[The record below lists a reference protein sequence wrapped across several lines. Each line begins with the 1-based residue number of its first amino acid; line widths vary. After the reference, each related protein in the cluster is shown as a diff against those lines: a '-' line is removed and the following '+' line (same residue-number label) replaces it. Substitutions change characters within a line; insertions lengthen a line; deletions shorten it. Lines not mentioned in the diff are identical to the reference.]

1 MRWSTPGSA
10 TTSARTCST
19 PNCPPWSTTPSNSR
33 ASNRCEGS
41 TLASNSRAIEWR
53 LIGDLR
59 PRWWPTPSSPL
70 SRDGHSRPTRLCRIS
85 TLPAISSSTCTG
97 QVMSGREWC
106 TLEEWL
112 QCRRPLCPLVV
123 RHDGRVE
130 YPSPTSSSDLSPSSL
145 SNNINNNRPTVGQS
159 TEPPAGIRVC
169 FASRR
174 IGGTFL
180 DDGTSQECAAFSS
193 HPELLSLLP
202 YVESLEDNEAIT
214 ASGLCTYS
222 IIHDLK
228 NKAVFDAAAAA
239 GQQTATTKATTTTPI
254 QQVTLT
260 QTPMCLIDAEDYS
273 DLPIRQYEEDNVL
286 RELNKAYL
294 GFSQHYPDAAA
305 AGLEQQQPQEQLQ
318 QRLPPVGAS
327 RDSSPSSRQASTIID
342 HTISQDW
349 ADLTRSTT
357 LVASSGDPSSP
368 RPSLCPSM
376 PSQDL
381 QSHLPGDETDRGRPA
396 AAAAATQP
404 TLLYGGGRN
413 APLTLAKATVVKQIL
428 TQQQQQPAK
437 AKDGLPDLSKLPSS
451 VTARKAG
458 SVYAS
463 CHSQDDELNSSTE
476 EFRSANTSLD
486 EDEMRPALINRL
498 QQRHSAG
505 DSNQDGREDNKSR
518 SQSTESDSS
527 PEDRRPESRGFALDS
542 HNEEDSFSGDGLERE
557 KRWLDHFRER
567 RGPRSNSRSV
577 PKDSSSSSKDSSRY
591 SFSTEF
597 SSELD
602 ELYDQFSHWLEDP
615 KSGESG
621 QQNGRNAA
629 VFRFAHGLL
638 KRALSD
644 SFASVALNIENLSA
658 HPETRMKDIKL
669 SSSSEIRRGSTQR
682 SWSLNEHVGD
692 ERLALQ
698 LAREMVE
705 REIPMEEQVLPM
717 PDIVPLLPV
726 DAIEEE
732 ETLDPLDQEQ
742 PEKSPANQKKK
753 DSLGNSKSKVAC
765 QLVSIVLEQRLA
777 EVELELQVPG
787 SSRISSAHHH
797 AARPSLINTRCPGRG
812 CPAPLRTQ
820 ESVAWEYHQNPSC
833 SFNIRLDRGLAV
845 TATRPAAKCR
855 LAAILGHSANP
866 LGQTATTTTTPTT
879 PLTTTPCCTPSTTST
894 NQSPLG
900 SAAKSSQHSV
910 ERVVLLDRMSPV
922 EREGASNTELLL
934 QGVVGRCCEA
944 ISESQSNRS
953 SKADEDSESQTP
965 TPMNPTPPRTRR
977 GSWFFKKSREQRHQN
992 PGGIKHQ
999 RARSNSVPTVM
1010 ELSQLSLWQQQ
1021 MAEQL
1026 KQSLIPDIIVSGEN
1040 TEEDDECFTP
1050 GSNSRQESQQS
1061 RRHRSYDDQLQNFA
1075 QSSESL
1081 LSDDV
1086 VEGFS
1091 WTMAETII
1099 EDILKEIGS
1108 KQTQLSLP
1116 SRRNPSGGVGKCGG
1130 GGGGQLKMPANKL
1143 PGKSIL
1149 KISSN
1154 DSLHRS
1160 HSGSLEQPQQESVE
1174 RPTFAIHKTIAEH
1187 MAEQQQQNAP
1197 MSWSHRSTSMPSLR
1211 AIDELESLNTSS
1223 IIDES
1228 DAGQMTN
1235 GNPRDD
1241 EKPFRHVNGG
1251 LLPIITGNWGCGSS
1265 GGGDAQLKS
1274 MLQWLAASRSGA
1286 PSLVYYTA
1294 GASSVVKLDIV
1305 CRVIMD
1311 RQWTVGDLAGAL
1323 LRYCRARLDPRRLD
1337 LISRLETHY
1346 QAVIA
1351 GSSSGVDAAQRH
1363 MSLSTSAE
1371 CPGANPGTDR
1381 LLFDELLGQYPLKQ
1395 TEL

>member
-1 MRWSTPGSA
+1 MFGLMQSA
-10 TTSARTCST
+10 L
-19 PNCPPWSTTPSNSR
+19 R
-33 ASNRCEGS
+33 AS
-41 TLASNSRAIEWR
+41 R
-53 LIGDLR
+53 LLF
-59 PRWWPTPSSPL
+59 L
-70 SRDGHSRPTRLCRIS
+70 SFVVVVVVSVCVI
-85 TLPAISSSTCTG
+85 
-97 QVMSGREWC
+97 
-106 TLEEWL
+106 
-112 QCRRPLCPLVV
+112 VV
-123 RHDGRVE
+123 RSFFVMFRFIFFTLFFSILLLGLVR
-130 YPSPTSSSDLSPSSL
+130 PS
-145 SNNINNNRPTVGQS
+145 GK
-159 TEPPAGIRVC
+159 
-169 FASRR
+169 
-174 IGGTFL
+174 
-180 DDGTSQECAAFSS
+180 ECAAFSS

-228 NKAVFDAAAAA
+228 NKAVFDATA
-239 GQQTATTKATTTTPI
+239 GQQTTTANAATKTALTTTSAATTSPI
-254 QQVTLT
+254 SSSSLQQVTQA
-260 QTPMCLIDAEDYS
+260 QTAMCLIDAEDYS

-294 GFSQHYPDAAA
+294 GFGQHYPEAARA
-305 AGLEQQQPQEQLQ
+305 EAVRAEAPQQKEQSQLE
-318 QRLPPVGAS
+318 QRLPLVKAS
-327 RDSSPSSRQASTIID
+327 RDLSPSSRQASTITD
-342 HTISQDW
+342 HTTSQDW

-368 RPSLCPSM
+368 RPSICPSM
-376 PSQDL
+376 ASQD
-381 QSHLPGDETDRGRPA
+381 QSPVTADETDRGRSA
-396 AAAAATQP
+396 SNP

-413 APLTLAKATVVKQIL
+413 APLTLAKATIVKQIM
-428 TQQQQQPAK
+428 TRV
-437 AKDGLPDLSKLPSS
+437 KDAGLSELPSS
-451 VTARKAG
+451 CVAKKAG
-458 SVYAS
+458 SIYAS
-463 CHSQDDELNSSTE
+463 CHSQDDDLNSSVE

-486 EDEMRPALINRL
+486 EDEAPSRAAALNRM
-498 QQRHSAG
+498 QRRRNSTDRNG
-505 DSNQDGREDNKSR
+505 NDQLNKSR
-518 SQSTESDSS
+518 GSSSESDSS
-527 PEDRRPESRGFALDS
+527 AENGRPQSRGFALDS
-542 HNEEDSFSGDGLERE
+542 NNEEDSFSGDGLERE
-557 KRWLDHFRER
+557 KRWLEHFRER
-567 RGPRSNSRSV
+567 RGPRSARSGL
-577 PKDSSSSSKDSSRY
+577 KDSSSSSKDSSRY

-602 ELYDQFSHWLEDP
+602 ELYDQFSHWLDDP
-615 KSGESG
+615 NGGESV

-644 SFASVALNIENLSA
+644 SFASVALSIENLSA
-658 HPETRMKDIKL
+658 HPETLMKDIKL
-669 SSSSEIRRGSTQR
+669 AASSESRRGSTKR

-698 LAREMVE
+698 LAKEMVE
-705 REIPMEEQVLPM
+705 RETLMEEQALPM

-732 ETLDPLDQEQ
+732 ETLDE
-742 PEKSPANQKKK
+742 PEEPQKTATKKK
-753 DSLGNSKSKVAC
+753 GNSKSKMAC
-765 QLVSIVLEQRLA
+765 QL
-777 EVELELQVPG
+777 
-787 SSRISSAHHH
+787 
-797 AARPSLINTRCPGRG
+797 
-812 CPAPLRTQ
+812 
-820 ESVAWEYHQNPSC
+820 
-833 SFNIRLDRGLAV
+833 
-845 TATRPAAKCR
+845 
-855 LAAILGHSANP
+855 
-866 LGQTATTTTTPTT
+866 
-879 PLTTTPCCTPSTTST
+879 
-894 NQSPLG
+894 
-900 SAAKSSQHSV
+900 SSQHSV

-922 EREGASNTELLL
+922 ESEVGTELLL
-934 QGVVGRCCEA
+934 HGVGRCCEA

-953 SKADEDSESQTP
+953 SNAGEDSESQTP

-992 PGGIKHQ
+992 PSIKHQ

-1026 KQSLIPDIIVSGEN
+1026 KQSLIPDIIVSDEN
-1040 TEEDDECFTP
+1040 TEDDECFTP
-1050 GSNSRQESQQS
+1050 GQQS
-1061 RRHRSYDDQLQNFA
+1061 QRRHRSYDDQLQNFA

-1099 EDILKEIGS
+1099 EDIMKEIGS

-1116 SRRNPSGGVGKCGG
+1116 TRHNAAGGVGKTGLHNP
-1130 GGGGQLKMPANKL
+1130 LKMANKL

-1160 HSGSLEQPQQESVE
+1160 HSGSLEQPQENVE

-1187 MAEQQQQNAP
+1187 MAEQQHQNAP

-1223 IIDES
+1223 ILDES
-1228 DAGQMTN
+1228 ETIQTSN
-1235 GNPRDD
+1235 GNQRDD
-1241 EKPFRHVNGG
+1241 EKQFGQVNGG

-1346 QAVIA
+1346 QAAIA
-1351 GSSSGVDAAQRH
+1351 GSSSGVDAADERQI
-1363 MSLSTSAE
+1363 SLSTCSE
-1371 CPGANPGTDR
+1371 CPGSNPGTDR

>member
-1 MRWSTPGSA
+1 MVDYALQLKSLKPLRGLHFSLQQQSDRVEIDRRFAASLVAHAFFSTFPRRTVKTHPTLQDFNFAGHFFQHLNRRSQRA
-10 TTSARTCST
+10 KLRSILHYFQRLNERPPEGHVTFAR
-19 PNCPPWSTTPSNSR
+19 
-33 ASNRCEGS
+33 
-41 TLASNSRAIEWR
+41 
-53 LIGDLR
+53 
-59 PRWWPTPSSPL
+59 
-70 SRDGHSRPTRLCRIS
+70 
-85 TLPAISSSTCTG
+85 

-106 TLEEWL
+106 TLEDWL

-130 YPSPTSSSDLSPSSL
+130 YPSSDSTMSV
-145 SNNINNNRPTVGQS
+145 NNNRPSIGQS
-159 TEPPAGIRVC
+159 SEPPAGIRVC

-174 IGGTFL
+174 IGGSFL

-228 NKAVFDAAAAA
+228 NKAVFDATA
-239 GQQTATTKATTTTPI
+239 GQQTTTANAATKTALTTTSAATTSPI
-254 QQVTLT
+254 SSSSLQQVTQA
-260 QTPMCLIDAEDYS
+260 QTAMCLIDAEDYS

-294 GFSQHYPDAAA
+294 GFGQHYPEAARA
-305 AGLEQQQPQEQLQ
+305 EAVRAEAPQQKEQPQLE
-318 QRLPPVGAS
+318 QRLPLVNAS
-327 RDSSPSSRQASTIID
+327 RDLSPSSRQASTMTD
-342 HTISQDW
+342 HTTSQDW

-368 RPSLCPSM
+368 RPSICPSM
-376 PSQDL
+376 ASQD
-381 QSHLPGDETDRGRPA
+381 QSPVTADETDRGRSA
-396 AAAAATQP
+396 SNP

-413 APLTLAKATVVKQIL
+413 APLTLAKATIVKQIM
-428 TQQQQQPAK
+428 TRV
-437 AKDGLPDLSKLPSS
+437 KDAGLSELPSS
-451 VTARKAG
+451 CVAKKAG
-458 SVYAS
+458 SIYAS
-463 CHSQDDELNSSTE
+463 CHSQDDDLNSSVE

-486 EDEMRPALINRL
+486 EDEAPSRAAALNRM
-498 QQRHSAG
+498 QRHRNSTDRNG
-505 DSNQDGREDNKSR
+505 NDQLNKSR
-518 SQSTESDSS
+518 GSSSESDSS
-527 PEDRRPESRGFALDS
+527 AENGRPQSRGFALDS
-542 HNEEDSFSGDGLERE
+542 NNEEDSFSGDGLERE
-557 KRWLDHFRER
+557 KRWLEHFRER
-567 RGPRSNSRSV
+567 RGPRSARSGL
-577 PKDSSSSSKDSSRY
+577 KDSSSSSKDSSRY

-602 ELYDQFSHWLEDP
+602 ELYDQFSHWLDDP
-615 KSGESG
+615 NGGESV

-644 SFASVALNIENLSA
+644 SFASVALSIENLSA
-658 HPETRMKDIKL
+658 HPETLMKDIKL
-669 SSSSEIRRGSTQR
+669 AASSESRRGSTKR

-698 LAREMVE
+698 LAKEMVE
-705 REIPMEEQVLPM
+705 RETLMEEQALPM

-732 ETLDPLDQEQ
+732 ETLDE
-742 PEKSPANQKKK
+742 PEEPQKMATKKK
-753 DSLGNSKSKVAC
+753 GNSKSKMAC
-765 QLVSIVLEQRLA
+765 QL
-777 EVELELQVPG
+777 
-787 SSRISSAHHH
+787 
-797 AARPSLINTRCPGRG
+797 
-812 CPAPLRTQ
+812 
-820 ESVAWEYHQNPSC
+820 
-833 SFNIRLDRGLAV
+833 
-845 TATRPAAKCR
+845 
-855 LAAILGHSANP
+855 
-866 LGQTATTTTTPTT
+866 
-879 PLTTTPCCTPSTTST
+879 
-894 NQSPLG
+894 
-900 SAAKSSQHSV
+900 SSQHSV

-922 EREGASNTELLL
+922 ESEVGTELLL
-934 QGVVGRCCEA
+934 HGVGRCCEA

-953 SKADEDSESQTP
+953 SNAGEDSESQTP

-992 PGGIKHQ
+992 PSIKHQ

-1026 KQSLIPDIIVSGEN
+1026 KQSLIPDIIVSDEN
-1040 TEEDDECFTP
+1040 TEDDECFTP
-1050 GSNSRQESQQS
+1050 GQQS
-1061 RRHRSYDDQLQNFA
+1061 QRRHRSYDDQLQNFA

-1099 EDILKEIGS
+1099 EDIMKEIGS

-1116 SRRNPSGGVGKCGG
+1116 TRHNAAGGVGKTGLHNP
-1130 GGGGQLKMPANKL
+1130 LKMANKL

-1160 HSGSLEQPQQESVE
+1160 HSGSLEQPQENVE

-1187 MAEQQQQNAP
+1187 MAEQQHQNAP

-1223 IIDES
+1223 ILDES
-1228 DAGQMTN
+1228 ETIQTSN
-1235 GNPRDD
+1235 GNQRDD
-1241 EKPFRHVNGG
+1241 EKQFGQVNGG

-1346 QAVIA
+1346 QAAIA
-1351 GSSSGVDAAQRH
+1351 GSSSGVDAADERQI
-1363 MSLSTSAE
+1363 SLSTCSE
-1371 CPGANPGTDR
+1371 CPGSNPGTDR

>member
-1 MRWSTPGSA
+1 MALVLLP
-10 TTSARTCST
+10 C
-19 PNCPPWSTTPSNSR
+19 
-33 ASNRCEGS
+33 
-41 TLASNSRAIEWR
+41 
-53 LIGDLR
+53 DL
-59 PRWWPTPSSPL
+59 PTWPTLQRHLNAMKREVRTAVQLKDALLKIYNLCNTSLEPDEETLGDQKVFDVFCDEVVDTWLSDDERQDLFDTQLPTMVDYALQLKSLKPL
-70 SRDGHSRPTRLCRIS
+70 RGLHFSLQQQSDRVEIDRRFAASLVAHAFFSTFPRRTLKTHPTLQDFNFAGHFFQHLHRRSQRAKLRSVLHYFQRLNERPPEGHVTFAR
-85 TLPAISSSTCTG
+85 

-130 YPSPTSSSDLSPSSL
+130 YPSSDLSSSL
-145 SNNINNNRPTVGQS
+145 SNNNNNNRPTVGQS

-228 NKAVFDAAAAA
+228 NKAVFEAAAAA
-239 GQQTATTKATTTTPI
+239 GQQTATTKTTTTSTTTPI

-294 GFSQHYPDAAA
+294 GFSQHYPDAAV
-305 AGLEQQQPQEQLQ
+305 AGLEQQQQQQQPQEQLQ

-437 AKDGLPDLSKLPSS
+437 VKDGPPDLSKLPSS
-451 VTARKAG
+451 VAARKAG

-505 DSNQDGREDNKSR
+505 DSNKDGREDNKSR

-732 ETLDPLDQEQ
+732 ETAIDPLDQEQ
-742 PEKSPANQKKK
+742 PERSPANQKKK

-765 QLVSIVLEQRLA
+765 QL
-777 EVELELQVPG
+777 
-787 SSRISSAHHH
+787 
-797 AARPSLINTRCPGRG
+797 
-812 CPAPLRTQ
+812 
-820 ESVAWEYHQNPSC
+820 
-833 SFNIRLDRGLAV
+833 
-845 TATRPAAKCR
+845 
-855 LAAILGHSANP
+855 
-866 LGQTATTTTTPTT
+866 
-879 PLTTTPCCTPSTTST
+879 
-894 NQSPLG
+894 
-900 SAAKSSQHSV
+900 SSQHSV

-922 EREGASNTELLL
+922 ESEEGASNTELLL

-1050 GSNSRQESQQS
+1050 GSSSRQESQQS

-1130 GGGGQLKMPANKL
+1130 GGPLKMPANKL

>member
-1 MRWSTPGSA
+1 MALVLLP
-10 TTSARTCST
+10 C
-19 PNCPPWSTTPSNSR
+19 
-33 ASNRCEGS
+33 
-41 TLASNSRAIEWR
+41 
-53 LIGDLR
+53 DL
-59 PRWWPTPSSPL
+59 PTWPTLQRHLNAMKREVRTAVQLKDALLKIYNLCNTSLEPDEETLGDQKVFDVFCDEVVDTWLSDDERQDLFDTQLPTMVDYALQLKSLKPL
-70 SRDGHSRPTRLCRIS
+70 RGLHFSLQQQSDRVEIDRRFAASLVAHAFFSTFPRRTLKTHPTLQDFNFAGHFFQHLHRRSQRAKLRSVLHYFQRLNERPPEGHVTFAR
-85 TLPAISSSTCTG
+85 

-900 SAAKSSQHSV
+900 SAAK
-910 ERVVLLDRMSPV
+910 
-922 EREGASNTELLL
+922 
-934 QGVVGRCCEA
+934 
-944 ISESQSNRS
+944 
-953 SKADEDSESQTP
+953 
-965 TPMNPTPPRTRR
+965 
-977 GSWFFKKSREQRHQN
+977 
-992 PGGIKHQ
+992 
-999 RARSNSVPTVM
+999 
-1010 ELSQLSLWQQQ
+1010 
-1021 MAEQL
+1021 
-1026 KQSLIPDIIVSGEN
+1026 
-1040 TEEDDECFTP
+1040 
-1050 GSNSRQESQQS
+1050 
-1061 RRHRSYDDQLQNFA
+1061 
-1075 QSSESL
+1075 
-1081 LSDDV
+1081 
-1086 VEGFS
+1086 
-1091 WTMAETII
+1091 
-1099 EDILKEIGS
+1099 
-1108 KQTQLSLP
+1108 
-1116 SRRNPSGGVGKCGG
+1116 
-1130 GGGGQLKMPANKL
+1130 
-1143 PGKSIL
+1143 
-1149 KISSN
+1149 
-1154 DSLHRS
+1154 
-1160 HSGSLEQPQQESVE
+1160 
-1174 RPTFAIHKTIAEH
+1174 
-1187 MAEQQQQNAP
+1187 
-1197 MSWSHRSTSMPSLR
+1197 
-1211 AIDELESLNTSS
+1211 
-1223 IIDES
+1223 
-1228 DAGQMTN
+1228 MTN

>member
-1 MRWSTPGSA
+1 
-10 TTSARTCST
+10 
-19 PNCPPWSTTPSNSR
+19 
-33 ASNRCEGS
+33 
-41 TLASNSRAIEWR
+41 
-53 LIGDLR
+53 
-59 PRWWPTPSSPL
+59 
-70 SRDGHSRPTRLCRIS
+70 
-85 TLPAISSSTCTG
+85 
-97 QVMSGREWC
+97 MSGREWC

-130 YPSPTSSSDLSPSSL
+130 YPSSDSTMPMSV
-145 SNNINNNRPTVGQS
+145 NNNNNNRPSVGQS
-159 TEPPAGIRVC
+159 AEPPAGIRVC

-174 IGGTFL
+174 IGGSFL

-228 NKAVFDAAAAA
+228 NKAVFDATA
-239 GQQTATTKATTTTPI
+239 GQQTTTANAATKTALTTTSAATTSPI
-254 QQVTLT
+254 SSSSLPQVTQA
-260 QTPMCLIDAEDYS
+260 QTAMCLIDAEDYS

-294 GFSQHYPDAAA
+294 GFRQHYPDAARA
-305 AGLEQQQPQEQLQ
+305 EQPQPKEQPQLE
-318 QRLPPVGAS
+318 QRLPIAGAS
-327 RDSSPSSRQASTIID
+327 RDLSPSSRSRQASTITD
-342 HTISQDW
+342 HTMSQDW

-368 RPSLCPSM
+368 RPSICPSM
-376 PSQDL
+376 ASQD
-381 QSHLPGDETDRGRPA
+381 QSHVAADETDHRGRSA
-396 AAAAATQP
+396 HNP
-404 TLLYGGGRN
+404 TMLYGGGRN
-413 APLTLAKATVVKQIL
+413 VPLTLAKATVVKQIM
-428 TQQQQQPAK
+428 TRV
-437 AKDGLPDLSKLPSS
+437 KDAGLSELPSS
-451 VTARKAG
+451 CVLPKKAG
-458 SVYAS
+458 SIYAS
-463 CHSQDDELNSSTE
+463 CHSQDEDLNSSME

-486 EDEMRPALINRL
+486 EDEVPSRAAAAAVNRM
-498 QQRHSAG
+498 QRHRNSTDRNG
-505 DSNQDGREDNKSR
+505 NDQLNKSR
-518 SQSTESDSS
+518 GSSTESDSS
-527 PEDRRPESRGFALDS
+527 AENRRPESRGFALDS
-542 HNEEDSFSGDGLERE
+542 QHEEDSFSGDGLERE

-567 RGPRSNSRSV
+567 RGPRSTRSGNL
-577 PKDSSSSSKDSSRY
+577 KDSSSSSKDSSRY

-602 ELYDQFSHWLEDP
+602 ELYDQFSHWLDDP
-615 KSGESG
+615 NGGESL

-644 SFASVALNIENLSA
+644 SFASVALSIENLSA
-658 HPETRMKDIKL
+658 HPETLMKDIKL
-669 SSSSEIRRGSTQR
+669 AASSEGRRGSNKR

-698 LAREMVE
+698 LAKEMVE
-705 REIPMEEQVLPM
+705 RETLMEEQVLPM

-732 ETLDPLDQEQ
+732 AALDE
-742 PEKSPANQKKK
+742 PEEPKKTTAMKKK
-753 DSLGNSKSKVAC
+753 SNSKSRMAC
-765 QLVSIVLEQRLA
+765 QL
-777 EVELELQVPG
+777 
-787 SSRISSAHHH
+787 
-797 AARPSLINTRCPGRG
+797 N
-812 CPAPLRTQ
+812 
-820 ESVAWEYHQNPSC
+820 
-833 SFNIRLDRGLAV
+833 
-845 TATRPAAKCR
+845 
-855 LAAILGHSANP
+855 
-866 LGQTATTTTTPTT
+866 
-879 PLTTTPCCTPSTTST
+879 
-894 NQSPLG
+894 
-900 SAAKSSQHSV
+900 SQHSV

-922 EREGASNTELLL
+922 ESEVGTELLL
-934 QGVVGRCCEA
+934 HGVGRCCEA
-944 ISESQSNRS
+944 ISESNRS
-953 SKADEDSESQTP
+953 SNAGEDSESQTP

-977 GSWFFKKSREQRHQN
+977 GSWFFKKSREQRHH
-992 PGGIKHQ
+992 PSIKHQ

-1026 KQSLIPDIIVSGEN
+1026 KQSLIPDIIVSDEN
-1040 TEEDDECFTP
+1040 TEDDECF
-1050 GSNSRQESQQS
+1050 SSQQS
-1061 RRHRSYDDQLQNFA
+1061 QRRHRSYDDQLQNFA

-1099 EDILKEIGS
+1099 EDIMKEIGS

-1116 SRRNPSGGVGKCGG
+1116 TRHNPSGGVGKIGLHNP
-1130 GGGGQLKMPANKL
+1130 LKMTNKL

-1160 HSGSLEQPQQESVE
+1160 HSGSLEQPQENVE

-1187 MAEQQQQNAP
+1187 MAEQQHQNAP

-1223 IIDES
+1223 ILDES
-1228 DAGQMTN
+1228 EAIQMTN
-1235 GNPRDD
+1235 GNQRDD
-1241 EKPFRHVNGG
+1241 EKQFGQVNGG

-1274 MLQWLAASRSGA
+1274 MLQWMAASRSGA
-1286 PSLVYYTA
+1286 PCLVYYTA

-1351 GSSSGVDAAQRH
+1351 GSSAVDAADERQI
-1363 MSLSTSAE
+1363 SLSTCSE
-1371 CPGANPGTDR
+1371 CPGPHSGTER